1 MAGPSG
7 PVVQTVSGNAGD
19 SIKVELTELAD
30 VTDWSKLDVTVS
42 DHSVTFS
49 RRTNSLYFKGSVAG
63 DYQITIG
70 YDGSPVR
77 SFVLTIN

>member
-1 MAGPSG
+1 MTGASA

-19 SIKVELTELAD
+19 SIKVELTELAS
-30 VTDWSKLDVTVS
+30 VTDWSKLDVSVS
-42 DHSVTFS
+42 DPSVTFA

-63 DYQITIG
+63 DYRIIIG

>member
-19 SIKVELTELAD
+19 SIKVELSELAG
-30 VTDWSKLDVTVS
+30 VTDWSLLTVDV
-42 DHSVTFS
+42 DPSVTFS